1 MKLIKT
7 ISILFMSL
15 NSIAQNKQSGVY
27 LTYSDYNNNKLT
39 YSINCKTEKH
49 IIRLNE
55 FLNQSFITV
64 KHKEQ
69 KIKLQKDSIYGILNC
84 DEPLVRFQNKEH
96 FYLAEKEAIW
106 IFYKEENVPEGKGF
120 KVQKHYYFSKTGDGV
135 LSELTISNIKY
146 AFPNNHKLHDELD
159 AQFGNGS
166 AISDY
171 DSFHKMFKINHLIK
185 VNEK

>member
-1 MKLIKT
+1 
-7 ISILFMSL
+7 MSL